1 MEIPKNLKDEI
12 WKYCFSNDITDI
24 DGFMLKLLRQ
34 GFTTEKFGSTPFK
47 QEEKIKEVEKI
58 VEVVKEVEVIKE
70 VPITNDEEIKKLA
83 DKLNNVEVENAEL
96 TTTLETLKGELDKVQ
111 EELNLERNKPKKEN
125 DIYGEQK
132 KGFYG
137 SNTRDI
143 YGNE

>member
-12 WKYCFSNDITDI
+12 WQYCFSNDITDI

-58 VEVVKEVEVIKE
+58 VEVLKEVEVIKE

-96 TTTLETLKGELDKVQ
+96 TTTLETLKGELEKVQ

-125 DIYGEQK
+125 DIYGEPK

>member
-24 DGFMLKLLRQ
+24 DNFTLKLIRQ
-34 GFTTEKFGSTPFK
+34 GFTSEKYGSTPFK
-47 QEEKIKEVEKI
+47 QQEVIKEVEKI

-70 VPITNDEEIKKLA
+70 VLITDDNELKKLSEKA
-83 DKLNNVEVENAEL
+83 SELESENKRLTEKVEALSLE
-96 TTTLETLKGELDKVQ
+96 LET
-111 EELNLERNKPKKEN
+111 ERSKPKETKE
-125 DIYGEQK
+125 DIYGESK
-132 KGFYG
+132 KGFFG